1 MPSLE
6 LEGCQIDLVENM
18 KILGGMISSDMK
30 CSKNTQYFIKKLIE
44 EYGCSKQ
51 ARSDLELAVPV
62 WQPSL
67 TISDKKQ
74 LRMCTEMCP

>member
-6 LEGCQIDLVENM
+6 LEGCQIDLVEDM

-44 EYGCSKQ
+44 K
-51 ARSDLELAVPV
+51 
-62 WQPSL
+62 
-67 TISDKKQ
+67 
-74 LRMCTEMCP
+74 